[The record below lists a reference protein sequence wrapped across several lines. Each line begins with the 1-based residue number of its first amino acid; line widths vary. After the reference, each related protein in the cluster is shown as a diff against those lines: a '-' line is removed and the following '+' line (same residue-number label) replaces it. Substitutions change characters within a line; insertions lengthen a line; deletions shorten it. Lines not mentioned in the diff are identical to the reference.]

1 MEAINEAIKFLR
13 TISPMYS
20 AETVRDAYEYKLLAA
35 VTQCDKIKQE
45 MNRSRELGLSESS
58 IHHNYSNMYIQA
70 LENVITAKKQLE
82 MLDMGTIEELTRQK
96 IKMLEDACKF

>member
-13 TISPMYS
+13 TISPIYTP
-20 AETVRDAYEYKLLAA
+20 ERVRESYEHKLKEA
-35 VTQCDKIKQE
+35 VTQCDKIKHE

-70 LENVITAKKQLE
+70 LEKVITAKKQLK
-82 MLDMGTIEELTRQK
+82 MLEMGTIEELTRQK
-96 IKMLEDACKF
+96 IQILEEACKF